1 MPNPLSDPVN
11 RYLPRLS
18 FVQVLGILLPHWPEK
33 AQEEGT
39 GPKTITGP
47 WLYMIFKMMLEIL
60 MVRGRD
66 RERKREKEG
75 GRMNEERREA
85 TVYS

>member
-1 MPNPLSDPVN
+1 M
-11 RYLPRLS
+11 
-18 FVQVLGILLPHWPEK
+18 LGILLPHWPEK

-60 MVRGRD
+60 MVRERE
-66 RERKREKEG
+66 RERKMEKERG
-75 GRMNEERREA
+75 GVNEEKPLCTRSRVLVV
-85 TVYS
+85 VYS